1 MHAFFAALGRL
12 TVRYRWV
19 VLVVWLLGTGVAVKT
34 LPSLAS
40 QVTNDNTKFLPSNA
54 PDVKAADLATVLIG
68 KESLSPI
75 IVVASRRGGTIGP
88 ADVATLQQISRRA
101 LTLPNVHRVLPVTP
115 SPGHH
120 AALVQVLANVQS
132 FSAAKAT
139 HVVDELQRVIDSVR
153 APPGLDLTL
162 AGQVVDAVAQN
173 AASKTTG
180 NQTQALS
187 VIFILVLLF
196 LIFRSL
202 LAPFVTLL
210 PAVVVLSLASALIG
224 EVGAHGLKISEVTQL
239 LLIVLILGAGTD
251 YGLFLVFRVRE
262 GIRDGLDPKQAVSLA
277 VSRVGESIAASAG
290 TVVFALLSLL
300 LATFGI
306 YHDLGVPL
314 AIGIATMLVAGLT
327 LLPALLAILGRA
339 VFWPSIPKAGDRQG
353 GWWGRVAS
361 RIVGRPVPTLVIGVV
376 VFGALATGVAAY
388 SPSGFGGATKAPA
401 GTAAARGDAQL
412 AAYFPQSS
420 ANPTNFV
427 FVYRQSVWQD
437 PGVLLAAQARL
448 EGSHLFRRLIGPLNP
463 SSTPLTTAEFSQLHR
478 ELGDPRALPLLPPK
492 RVHVPLLV
500 YLAYKAESQF
510 VSPGG
515 HVVQFQA
522 GLTVGDPG
530 GSSALNEVPRLR
542 SLATATA
549 RATGARES
557 GVAGEAP
564 ALYDISSTSDGDL
577 VHIIPIAVL
586 AIAVLLGLV
595 LRSAV
600 APLYLIASVVLSYL
614 AALGLAVAVF
624 IEIAGEGGLTFLLPF
639 LMFIFLLALGEDY
652 NILVMTRIREEAH
665 DHSLKDAV
673 VRAVGMSGPT
683 ITSAGLVLAGSFA
696 VLAIAGSRGP
706 GGSQVRDI
714 GFGLA
719 VGILMDTF
727 LVRTLLVPSTVAI
740 LGRWNWWPRHVEAGM
755 GYPGTKPAGGRPG
768 ASPEAGAGRSSA
780 GDTRYTGWSPGVN
793 GDAGAGLSSTGDPRE
808 ARAGS
813 GSAGTSRDD

>member
-1 MHAFFAALGRL
+1 MHAFFAGLGRF

-19 VLVVWLLGTGVAVKT
+19 ILVVWLAGTAAAVRG

-54 PDVKAADLATVLIG
+54 PDVAAANLAAPLVG

-75 IVVASRRGGTIGP
+75 IVLAVRPGGTLKSG
-88 ADVATLQQISRRA
+88 DVATLQQVA
-101 LTLPNVHRVLPVTP
+101 KLAMGVKNVKRVLPVEP
-115 SPGHH
+115 APGHH
-120 AALVQVLANVQS
+120 AALVEVLANVAG
-132 FSAAKAT
+132 FGTGKASQT
-139 HVVDELQRVIDSVR
+139 VDGMQRVITSVR
-153 APPGLDLTL
+153 APPGVHLAL

-180 NQTQALS
+180 NQTQSFS
-187 VIFILVLLF
+187 VLLILVLLF
-196 LIFRSL
+196 IIFRSL

-210 PAVVVLSLASALIG
+210 PAVVVLALAGSFIG
-224 EVGAHGLKISEVTQL
+224 ELGAHGLKISEVTQL
-239 LLIVLILGAGTD
+239 LLIVLVLGAGTD
-251 YGLFLVFRVRE
+251 YGLFLVYRVRE
-262 GIRDGLDPKQAVSLA
+262 GIRDGLDPKQSVSLA

-290 TVVFALLSLL
+290 TVIFALLSLL

-314 AIGIATMLVAGLT
+314 AVGIATMLIAGLT
-327 LLPALLAILGRA
+327 LLPALLAILGKA
-339 VFWPSIPKAGDRQG
+339 VFWPSIPKAGQRQRG
-353 GWWGRVAS
+353 LWGRVAA
-361 RIVGRPVPTLVIGVV
+361 RVVGRPVPTLILGVLI
-376 VFGALATGVAAY
+376 FGALATGAVWY
-388 SPSGFGGATKAPA
+388 SPSGFGGATKAPT

-412 AAYFPQSS
+412 AGYFPQSS
-420 ANPTNFV
+420 ADPTNLV
-427 FVYRQSVWQD
+427 LVYKTSVWQH
-437 PGVLLAAQARL
+437 PGVLAAAQSRL
-448 EGSHLFRRLIGPLNP
+448 ERSGLFKTLLGPLNP
-463 SSTPLTTAEFSQLHR
+463 SSTPLPTGELSRLHAK
-478 ELGDPRALPLLPPK
+478 LGPPRALSPLPK
-492 RVHVPLLV
+492 RGVKVPLL
-500 YLAYKAESQF
+500 AYVAYRAESQF
-510 VSPGG
+510 VSTNG

-522 GLTVGDPG
+522 GLAVGDPG
-530 GSSALNEVPRLR
+530 SAAALNEVPQLR
-542 SLATATA
+542 SVLAATAA
-549 RATGARES
+549 ATGAVAH
-557 GVAGEAP
+557 GVAGEAA

-600 APLYLIASVVLSYL
+600 APVYLIASVVLSYL
-614 AALGLAVAVF
+614 AALGLAAIVF
-624 IEIAGEGGLTFLLPF
+624 IKIAGDGGLTFLLPF

-683 ITSAGLVLAGSFA
+683 ITSAGLVLAGSFT

-755 GYPGTKPAGGRPG
+755 GYPGAQPAER
-768 ASPEAGAGRSSA
+768 AGAQPAERAGAQPAERAGAPDEQGVSGEPAASGAAPAPADAEASLRA
-780 GDTRYTGWSPGVN
+780 GDLAT
-793 GDAGAGLSSTGDPRE
+793 
-808 ARAGS
+808 
-813 GSAGTSRDD
+813 